1 MKWKNLTRDYQNQID
16 KIGEQDSYQRLA
28 VERNCTMA
36 EVKAAYR
43 EKVKLYHPDGKD
55 DFMKDY
61 SQEILKLLNEAVEQI
76 KKDLKG

>member
-16 KIGEQDSYQRLA
+16 KINEQDAYQRLGVRQNA
-28 VERNCTMA
+28 TMA
-36 EVKAAYR
+36 DVKRAYR

-61 SQEILKLLNEAVEQI
+61 SQEILKLLNDAVETI
-76 KKDLKG
+76 KKDLKA